1 MISLLR
7 RDPDMCYFYTKNP
20 YNYPIVVELNVN
32 SNTVTMNCVSI
43 SESWFNGGQQ
53 LIQIK

>member
-7 RDPDMCYFYTKNP
+7 RDPNMCYFYRKNL
-20 YNYPIVVELNVN
+20 YNYPIVVVLDIN

-43 SESWFNGGQQ
+43 SKSWFNGGQQ